1 MINQELSR
9 IFTNVADYLE
19 MNDEK
24 NFFRIRAFRR
34 AAESIDKYPEDVAKL
49 NQFQLEKID
58 GIGKSIAA
66 DIVEYQKTG
75 QIQFY
80 ETLKQN
86 SPIKLEELN
95 RIQGLGPK
103 KIKKLYYTLGIKN
116 VDELKKAAEAGL
128 IENLEGFGKKSQD
141 NILENLE
148 FAIVNKER
156 TRIDLALNIAQD
168 YINYLKEID
177 KNIKK
182 IKYGGSLR
190 RKEETIGDID
200 LLVVSKNPEQTFD
213 NFVNYKNVE
222 KVLGKGDTKSS
233 VWLKDKVQVDMRII
247 PNESFGSALQY
258 FTGNVDHNVALR
270 KIAIKKGLKL
280 SEYGLFKKDGTNISA
295 KKSEKWIYKHLVN
308 QYIPPVLRNDNGE
321 VAAALQNTLPSKLIT
336 LEDIKGDLQMHS
348 TFSDGANTME
358 EMVEKCILKGYKYM
372 GFTDHF
378 GNLAVANAVTE
389 SEFEDYLQNIKR
401 VAEIYKDK
409 IKVFAGAEV
418 NIKPNGSLDFDQ
430 KKLEKLDYVLASIH
444 SSFKQTVTEA
454 TDRYLEVLQNPV
466 VKIIG
471 HPTGRLIG
479 QRKGIE
485 FNFEYVFE
493 EAANKNVAIEIN
505 AHPMRLDVNFRLAK
519 LACEKGCRIA
529 INTDAHSIHDL
540 DLMEY
545 GVYVAQK
552 AWIEE
557 KNLYTPEFY

>member
-1 MINQELSR
+1 MINQELSK
-9 IFTNVADYLE
+9 IFANIADYLE
-19 MNDEK
+19 MNEEK

-34 AAESIDKYPEDVAKL
+34 ASESINKYPEDVAKL

-80 ETLKQN
+80 EELKKN

-103 KIKKLYYTLGIKN
+103 KIQKLYYTLGIKN
-116 VDELKKAAEAGL
+116 VDELKKAAESGL

-148 FAIVNKER
+148 FAVVNKER
-156 TRIDLALNIAQD
+156 TRLDLALKIAND
-168 YINYLKEID
+168 YIFYLKD
-177 KNIKK
+177 VDRGIKK

-200 LLVVSKNPEQTFD
+200 LLVVSKNPEATF
-213 NFVNYKNVE
+213 NTFVNYERVE
-222 KVLGKGDTKSS
+222 KILGNGDTKAS

-280 SEYGLFKKDGTNISA
+280 SEYGLFQKDGTNISA
-295 KKSEKWIYKHLVN
+295 KKSEKWIYRYLVN
-308 QYIPPVLRNDNGE
+308 NYIPPTLRTANGE
-321 VAAALQNTLPSKLIT
+321 VEAAMQNTLPSKLLK
-336 LEDIKGDLQMHS
+336 LEDIEGDLQMHS

-358 EMVEKCILKGYKYM
+358 DMVEKCISKGYKYM

-389 SEFEDYLQNIKR
+389 NEFEEYLQNIRR

-409 IKVFAGAEV
+409 IKVYAGAEV
-418 NIKPNGSLDFDQ
+418 NIKPNGTLDFDQ

-444 SSFKQTVTEA
+444 SSFKQTATDA

-479 QRKGIE
+479 ERKGIE
-485 FNFEYVFE
+485 FNFDYVFE
-493 EAANKNVAIEIN
+493 EAANKNIAIEIN
-505 AHPMRLDVNFRLAK
+505 AHPIRLDVNYSLAK
-519 LACEKGCRIA
+519 LACEKGCKIV
-529 INTDAHSIHDL
+529 INTDAHSINDL

-545 GVYVAQK
+545 GVFVAQK
-552 AWIEE
+552 AWIEP
-557 KNLYTPEFY
+557 NSLYIPDFR